1 MVEIKAGISMRILDK
16 ICKVEKKLDLGSG
29 SVDDIISKMVDILLK
44 WNRERTLKDLEKD
57 YTELR
62 KVAAITYMETKEEWQ
77 LRYNPPIEKIKSN
90 ISYRHNIPEYLF
102 DKAISY
108 LIQEDF
114 IQIDVRDIGVERIAK
129 PIKLNEW
136 SEGYYKP

>member
-1 MVEIKAGISMRILDK
+1 MVIIKVKVSKSTLNK
-16 ICKVEKKLDLGSG
+16 ICEVEKKLDLRIGP
-29 SVDDIISKMVDILLK
+29 VDELISTMADIILQ
-44 WNRERTLKDLEKD
+44 WNRERTLKDLKKD

-62 KVAAITYMETKEEWQ
+62 KVAAIIYKETNEEWL

-129 PIKLNEW
+129 PIKLDEW
-136 SEGYYKP
+136 SEGYYKQ

>member
-1 MVEIKAGISMRILDK
+1 MVVIKVKVTQRTIDK
-16 ICKVEKKLDLGSG
+16 ICEVEKKLDLRIGP
-29 SVDDIISKMVDILLK
+29 VDELISKMADIILR
-44 WNRERTLKDLEKD
+44 WNRERTLKDLKKD
-57 YTELR
+57 YTDLR
-62 KVAAITYMETKEEWQ
+62 TIAAIIYKETKEEWQ

-90 ISYRHNIPEYLF
+90 ISYPYSIPEDLF

-108 LIQEDF
+108 LIQEGF

-136 SEGYYKP
+136 SEDK